1 MNSKEF
7 ILEIFFHIFFMVL
20 ALSILYFVIISPLS
34 GELIKN
40 QLEFSFSNF
49 QGANILDIPQV
60 VSSIQELI
68 NYLNSLNY
76 DTLKDPSSNLI
87 QNPVTNAAIIGTV
100 SCVISLIII
109 LLLIFKGKTPYIW
122 SLFSSIIIVTSCII
136 LDIIIIKYIVS
147 GIQYVDV
154 GSLFNYIIQ
163 NPTIGC
169 SANFSTIYDNLSWKY
184 GLAYGYSKFI

>member
-1 MNSKEF
+1 
-7 ILEIFFHIFFMVL
+7 MVL

-60 VSSIQELI
+60 ISSIQELI

-87 QNPVTNAAIIGTV
+87 QNPVTNAAIIGSV

-169 SANFSTIYDNLSWKY
+169 SSNFSTIYDNLSWKY